1 MLSIIT
7 LLTVLCISILI
18 TRIATVALTHTGLSK
33 QSARF
38 QARSAFTGVGFTT
51 EESEKLVNHPI
62 RRRILLLLMLLG
74 NAGIVTAVSTLI
86 LSFID
91 INATMPLVWRIVL
104 LVSGIVILWGIA
116 ASKWVDRHLSNIISK
131 SLKSFTKLDVRDY
144 ASMLHL
150 AGEYQV
156 HEMQVEEEDW
166 LADRSLKDSHLWDE
180 GIMVLGV
187 TRLDGTYI
195 GAPVGS
201 TMVKPGDTL
210 ILYGRSTAVE
220 KLDQRKTGIGGELDH
235 IRSVREQKEVEE
247 KEKEIDPESGHADN
261 SQARS

>member
-1 MLSIIT
+1 MLSIFT
-7 LLTVLCISILI
+7 LLTVLCVSILI

-51 EESEKLVNHPI
+51 TESEKVVNHPI
-62 RRRILLLLMLLG
+62 RRRILLLLMLMG

-91 INATMPLVWRIVL
+91 INSTMPLVWRIVL
-104 LVSGIVILWGIA
+104 LVSGLALLWGIA
-116 ASKWVDRHLSNIISK
+116 ASKWVDRHLSRIISR
-131 SLKSFTKLDVRDY
+131 SLRRFTELDVRDY
-144 ASMLHL
+144 SSMLHL

-156 HEMQVEEEDW
+156 HEMQVEDEDW
-166 LADRSLKDSHLWDE
+166 LADRTLMDLHLSEE
-180 GIMVLGV
+180 GIMVLGI

-201 TMVKPGDTL
+201 TLVKPGDTL

-220 KLDQRKTGIGGELDH
+220 KLDRRKTGIGGELDH
-235 IRSVREQKEVEE
+235 IRSVQEQKEVEE
-247 KEKEIDPESGHADN
+247 KEKEIDPESENRD
-261 SQARS
+261 